1 MRKTK
6 KLLCLAIFAISSAR
20 AQALVTNQ
28 ISINATGTGSG
39 NEATGLNLPGAG
51 TMTPFGNIT
60 VLVTTP
66 PYQGSTTVPVT
77 FTFTFANGDTLAAT
91 STGLAQKV
99 VTGTATISGGTGRFQ
114 AATGSFQYT
123 LAGQSGTNS
132 TFTLTG
138 SGSVT
143 TTAQQGAVTV
153 SPAALSFSAIAGG
166 NSPGSQTVTVLSDG
180 TTQVAFAVTLDGGQ
194 ANTAAPPWLKVTPS
208 AGTTPGVLTASVDP
222 SSLSAGSFTGRILIN
237 GTAVAV
243 TLTVASAAP
252 QLSVAPAFLRYAA
265 QAQSPGL
272 QDQVIVVANAG
283 GSGALSFTVSTP
295 APIPWLSSITPA
307 SGQALPNNP
316 VSVDVR
322 INTSGLA
329 VGGYKGTLQFSAGS
343 SVIDVPISVF
353 VSGSGPI
360 LNVDQTGLRFDMQQ
374 GQPGGP
380 GDTVEVLNYGDPSST
395 VNFTASIVNAA
406 SWLTVSPT
414 TGIATTSQ
422 PGSIQLSVGSAQNL
436 AAGGYYALVQIA
448 DANSH
453 NSPQFVVVVLNVN
466 SASSPVAPNPTPQGL
481 VFTAA
486 GVQPLAVAVSAASVN
501 FTASAI
507 TTDGGAWL
515 SVSPASGS
523 VSSTSPAT
531 VSVNANP
538 AGLKAGV
545 YTGLVNV
552 ATGSQVRGVNVTL
565 IVPAGTGAAAD
576 AKAAATPACAPTR
589 VVLTQTG
596 VTTNFAVPAGWPAA
610 LQIAMYDDCANP
622 LGSGSVVASFSN
634 GDPPLSFHFNS
645 AGVYSATWQPG
656 NPAGNMTI
664 NVRGSSGAL
673 QPATIQITGG
683 VTPNVAPVLYPN
695 GTINNY
701 YAAAALSPGLIA
713 QVYGAGLASGVG
725 QPNSLPLPGVF
736 QGTSVMIGSQLAPL
750 YYVSSGQINVELPA
764 ELTTGQQVILVNANG
779 AFTLPDLLDINPL
792 QPGTAA
798 YTDGSN
804 NAIAQHADF
813 SYVTAVHPAKLGEV
827 VIIYLAGMG
836 ATNPAVPSGQG
847 APTTEPL
854 ARVVNLPV
862 VTVDGQ
868 MAAVSFA
875 GLAPGFVGL
884 YQIDFQVP
892 VNARTGSLP
901 LVVSQSGVAGNT
913 TNLIVGQ

>member
-1 MRKTK
+1 LSRTG
-6 KLLCLAIFAISSAR
+6 KLLCLAILAISDAR
-20 AQALVTNQ
+20 AQAPITNQ
-28 ISINATGTGSG
+28 ISIDASGAGTG
-39 NEATGLNLPGAG
+39 NETNGLNLPGAG

-66 PYQGSTTVPVT
+66 PFPGSTTVPVT

-99 VTGTATISGGTGRFQ
+99 VTGTATISGGTGQFQ

-123 LAGQSGTNS
+123 LAGQSGTNAM
-132 TFTLTG
+132 FTLTG

-143 TTAQQGAVTV
+143 STVPAGPVGLSPGA
-153 SPAALSFSAIAGG
+153 LNFSGIAGG
-166 NSPGSQTVTVLSDG
+166 DSPGSQTVTVLSAG
-180 TTQVAFAVTLDGGQ
+180 TTQVGFAVSLDGGQ

-222 SSLSAGSFTGRILIN
+222 SSLSAGSFTGRILVN
-237 GTAVAV
+237 GTAIGV
-243 TLTVASAAP
+243 TLTVASAAA
-252 QLSVAPAFLRYAA
+252 QLAVAPAFLRYAA
-265 QAQSPGL
+265 RAQSPGL
-272 QDQVIVVANAG
+272 QDQVIAVRNAG
-283 GSGALSFTVSTP
+283 GSGVLSFSVSTP
-295 APIPWLSSITPA
+295 TPIPWLESIMPG
-307 SGQALPNNP
+307 SGQASPNNP
-316 VSVDVR
+316 AFVDVR
-322 INTSGLA
+322 INTGGLA
-329 VGGYKGTLQFSAGS
+329 AGGYKGSIRVSSGS
-343 SVIDVPISVF
+343 SAIDVPVSVF
-353 VSGSGPI
+353 VSPSGPI

-374 GQPGGP
+374 GQLSGP
-380 GDTVEVLNYGDPSST
+380 ADTVMVLNYGDPGST
-395 VNFTASIVNAA
+395 VNFTASIVNSA

-414 TGIATTSQ
+414 TGTATTSQ
-422 PGSIQLSVGSAQNL
+422 PGSIQLSVGNAQNL
-436 AAGGYYALVQIA
+436 APGGYYALVQIS
-448 DANSH
+448 DANAR
-453 NSPQFVVVVLNVN
+453 NAPQFVVVVLNVA
-466 SASSPVAPNPTPQGL
+466 SASTPVAPNPTPQGL

-486 GVQPLAVAVSAASVN
+486 GTLPLAVAVSAAPVN

-531 VSVNANP
+531 VNVTANP

-565 IVPAGTGAAAD
+565 IVPAGKGVAAD
-576 AKAAATPACAPTR
+576 SKTAATAACTPTR

-596 VTTNFAVPAGWPAA
+596 ITTNFTVPAGWPAA

-634 GDPPLSFHFNS
+634 GDPPVSFHFNS

-656 NPAGNMTI
+656 SPAGNMSI
-664 NVRGSSGAL
+664 NVRGSSGTL
-673 QPATIQITGG
+673 QPAAIQITGG

-725 QPNSLPLPGVF
+725 QPSSLPLPGTF
-736 QGTSVMIGSQLAPL
+736 QGTSVMIGGRLAPI

-764 ELTTGQQVILVNANG
+764 ELTPGQQVVLVSANG

-792 QPGTAA
+792 QPGIAA
-798 YTDGSN
+798 YVDGSN
-804 NAIAQHADF
+804 NVIAQHADY
-813 SYVTAVHPAKLGEV
+813 SYVTASHPAKPGEIV
-827 VIIYLAGMG
+827 VIYLGGMG

-847 APTTEPL
+847 APTVEPL
-854 ARVVNLPV
+854 ARVVTQPL

-868 MAAVSFA
+868 MAPVSFA
-875 GLAPGFVGL
+875 GLAPGFAGL

-892 VNARTGSLP
+892 ANARSGSLA
-901 LVVSQSGVAGNT
+901 LVVSQNGVAGNT
-913 TNLIVGQ
+913 TNLLVGQ